1 MKLRAVLVAVFL
13 FWPLV
18 SRPNSEPS
26 GTAARIYQFD
36 IRAGALSNSFRPLFE
51 QSNFVVSIWADDVDP
66 EDVKANAV
74 KGAFSI
80 DQAMTLML
88 ANTGLAHQLVSDRS
102 LIITRSLASSEAAA
116 PLYRFEW
123 PKQSLSE
130 AISALSAQ
138 TSTRVLLDVSDSTA
152 RAQVPPLSATLTIGQ
167 AADYIV
173 GAQVAPSRRTDCTLH
188 WEWRS
193 KTIRFYCDII
203 PPTAAGKRIVLG
215 TAANETVIVTGSR
228 IPLSSSS
235 SLPAFSAGQQ
245 FGQGFIRAF
254 NIESAGDILDY
265 SPQQPFR
272 RADNSFMGEDYAE
285 LRGLGWDTTSI
296 LINGHPTFASK
307 VTMNSVDISD
317 IPAILI
323 DHVDVLSDSGSALY
337 GGEAMGGVVNI
348 ILKKRFDRPE
358 VEAEYGGADGGAR
371 LRRGSLGAS
380 FTTDRSTTTVA
391 FETYDREVLLGASR
405 RLWRDQD
412 YRRYGLSDYR
422 SLASS
427 PGTVYS
433 LSGSNL
439 PGLDYSFATI
449 PRTGSDHQISI
460 TDFAATQGQR
470 NYESLSRYYTI
481 SPSRERNTVF
491 VSTEFRPS
499 DSTTVSGELLLIDS
513 GRAYQYEPESLI
525 RAVVPASNPYN
536 PFGENVAID
545 YLLSDAGPT
554 QRSVDSELGRA
565 VISAETRIGDATWTS
580 TALGSRGE
588 SKSVLLRANIARAMA
603 ALRATDPQL
612 ALNPFSSSA
621 NKDAVITSL
630 LDRFVDTQS
639 SDGQQIASVLQGPVT
654 LLGDNV
660 AHYKVGAEWRR
671 ESVHLDTRSGS
682 PQTADGGRSVRSAF
696 AEIELPF
703 SLWPT
708 DSTAG
713 LTLSGRWD
721 DYDDTGV
728 AFNPRIG
735 AVWQPSRD
743 LTVRASYGASTRP
756 ASLFDMYTPEIIIP
770 NTPVLDPQHRGQFT
784 AVTYISGGNPDLEP
798 FTSRSFTANA
808 LWNPVDL
815 PWQVMATYWNTEI
828 ENRISAAT
836 IFDLTNHETAFP
848 GRVIRAA
855 PSEED
860 LAAGRPGRLLL
871 LDGTRINGGLT
882 QTSGIDF
889 QAQYEKK
896 TSFAAFTLGL
906 SASWTDVFNYR
917 SLPGVEPIGVVN
929 KARSVY
935 GTIPRWR
942 VSTTFAM
949 EFSAAQLAI
958 FASYIPAYDDATPLF
973 REPNGRRIGPRTL
986 VDLHMSFD
994 LGTMGNHAMT
1004 EGMWLH
1010 MGAKNVFNRMPDP
1023 ADVGALNGYDIT
1035 QFDLIGRQWSVKL
1048 SKRF

>member
-1 MKLRAVLVAVFL
+1 MKLRTVLMAAFL

-18 SRPNSEPS
+18 TRANSEPA
-26 GTAARIYQFD
+26 GTNARIYQFD
-36 IRAGALSNSFRPLFE
+36 IRAGVLSRSFRPLFE
-51 QSNFVVSIWADDVDP
+51 QSNFVVSLWADVNP
-66 EDVKANAV
+66 ETVNVNAV
-74 KGAFSI
+74 KGALTI
-80 DQAMTLML
+80 DQAMTRLL
-88 ANTGLAHQLVSDRS
+88 TNTGLVHRLVSDRS
-102 LIITRSLASSEAAA
+102 LIITRSRASFEAAA
-116 PLYRFEW
+116 PPHRFKW
-123 PKQSLSE
+123 PKQSLAE

-138 TSTRVLLDVSDSTA
+138 TNTRVLLDVSDSA
-152 RAQVPPLSATLTIGQ
+152 ASSQVPPLSATLTVDQ
-167 AADYIV
+167 AADFIV
-173 GAQVAPSRRTDCTLH
+173 GAQVEELRRKGCPLH

-193 KTIRFYCDII
+193 RTIRFYCEPISS
-203 PPTAAGKRIVLG
+203 AVAGKRIVLG
-215 TAANETVIVTGSR
+215 TAANEAVVVTGSR
-228 IPLSSSS
+228 IPLSTSS

-272 RADNSFMGEDYAE
+272 RADTSFMGEDYAE

-317 IPAILI
+317 IPAVLV
-323 DHVDVLSDSGSALY
+323 DHVDVLSDSSSALY
-337 GGEAMGGVVNI
+337 GGEAMGGVVNV
-348 ILKKRFDRPE
+348 ILKNRFDRPE
-358 VEAEYGGADGGAR
+358 VEVEYGGADGGAR

-391 FETYDREVLLGASR
+391 FETHEREMLLGASR

-427 PGTVYS
+427 PGNVYS

-439 PGLDYSFATI
+439 PGLDYSFATV
-449 PRTGSDHQISI
+449 PRTGSDHPISI
-460 TDFAATQGQR
+460 ADFAATQGQR

-481 SPSRERNTVF
+481 SPNKERNTVF
-491 VSTEFRPS
+491 ASSEFRLS
-499 DSTTVSGELLLIDS
+499 NMTKISGDLLLIDS
-513 GRAYQYEPESLI
+513 ERAYQYEPESLI
-525 RAVVPASNPYN
+525 RAVVPATNPYN
-536 PFGENVAID
+536 PFGEDVAID
-545 YLLSDAGPT
+545 YLLSPAGPT
-554 QRSVDSELGRA
+554 QRSVDSALGRA
-565 VISAETRIGDATWTS
+565 VVSAETRIGNATWTS
-580 TALGSRGE
+580 TVLASRGE
-588 SKSVLLRANIARAMA
+588 SKSILLRANIARAMA

-621 NKDAVITSL
+621 NNDAVITSL

-639 SDGQQIASVLQGPVT
+639 SDGQQIASLLQGPVT
-654 LLGDNV
+654 LFGDNV

-671 ESVHLDTRSGS
+671 ESVHLDTRSGT

-703 SLWPT
+703 SLWPR

-721 DYDDTGV
+721 DYDDTGL

-735 AVWQPSRD
+735 AAWQPSRN

-756 ASLFDMYTPEIIIP
+756 ASLFETYTPEIIIP
-770 NTPVLDPQHRGQFT
+770 NIRVLDPQHPGEFT
-784 AVTYISGGNPDLEP
+784 AVTFITGGNPYLKP
-798 FTSRSFTANA
+798 FTSRSLTASA
-808 LWNPVDL
+808 LWNPVDS
-815 PWQVMATYWNTEI
+815 PWQVMATYWNTKI
-828 ENRISAAT
+828 ENRISVAT
-836 IFDLTNHETAFP
+836 IYDLLNHESAFP

-860 LAAGRPGRLLL
+860 LAAGKPGRVVL

-889 QAQYEKK
+889 QTQYEKK
-896 TSFAAFTLGL
+896 TSFAAFSLGL
-906 SASWTDVFNYR
+906 SVSWTDVFNY
-917 SLPGVEPIGVVN
+917 STLPGVEPIGVVN
-929 KARSVY
+929 KARGVY

-942 VSTTFAM
+942 ITTTFAM
-949 EFSAAQLAI
+949 EFSAAQLSL
-958 FASYIPAYDDATPLF
+958 FASYLPAYDDTTPLL

-986 VDLHMSFD
+986 VDLHMGFD
-994 LGTMGNHAMT
+994 LDTMGDHAMT

-1010 MGAKNVFNRMPDP
+1010 VGAKNVFNRMPDP
-1023 ADVGALNGYDIT
+1023 ADMGGPNGYDTT
-1035 QFDLIGRQWSVKL
+1035 QSDLIGRQWSVKL
-1048 SKRF
+1048 SKQF

>member
-1 MKLRAVLVAVFL
+1 MKLRTVLVAAFL

-18 SRPNSEPS
+18 TRPNSEPA
-26 GTAARIYQFD
+26 GTNARIYQFD
-36 IRAGALSNSFRPLFE
+36 IRAGALSRSFRPLFE
-51 QSNFVVSIWADDVDP
+51 QSNFVVSLWADVNP
-66 EDVKANAV
+66 ETVNVNAV
-74 KGAFSI
+74 KGALTI
-80 DQAMTLML
+80 DQAMNQML

-102 LIITRSLASSEAAA
+102 LIITRSRASSEAAA
-116 PLYRFEW
+116 PLHRFEW
-123 PKQSLSE
+123 QRPSLSE

-138 TSTRVLLDVSDSTA
+138 TNTRVVLDVSDSAA
-152 RAQVPPLSATLTIGQ
+152 RSQVPPLSATLTVDQ

-173 GAQVAPSRRTDCTLH
+173 EAQVKEQRQTACPLH

-193 KTIRFYCDII
+193 KTIRFYCDPISS
-203 PPTAAGKRIVLG
+203 AVAGKRIVLG
-215 TAANETVIVTGSR
+215 TAASEAVVVTGSR
-228 IPLSSSS
+228 IPLSVSS

-272 RADNSFMGEDYAE
+272 RADTSFMGEDYAE

-296 LINGHPTFASK
+296 LINGHPTFASQ

-358 VEAEYGGADGGAR
+358 IEVEYGGADGGAR

-391 FETYDREVLLGASR
+391 FETFDREVLLGASR

-422 SLASS
+422 SLASN

-433 LSGSNL
+433 LSGGNL
-439 PGLDYSFATI
+439 PGLDFSFAAI
-449 PRTGSDHQISI
+449 PRTGSDHQLSI
-460 TDFAATQGQR
+460 ADFSATQGQR
-470 NYESLSRYYTI
+470 NYESLSRNYTV
-481 SPSRERNTVF
+481 SPSRERNTAF
-491 VSTEFRPS
+491 VSSQLRPS
-499 DSTTVSGELLLIDS
+499 DSTTISGDLLLIDS
-513 GRAYQYEPESLI
+513 GRAYQYEPASLI
-525 RAVVPASNPYN
+525 RAVVPATNPYN

-565 VISAETRIGDATWTS
+565 VVSAETRIGDATWTS
-580 TALGSRGE
+580 TVLVSRGE
-588 SKSVLLRANIARAMA
+588 SKGGLLRANIARAMA

-612 ALNPFSSSA
+612 ALNPFSSNA
-621 NKDAVITSL
+621 NNDAVIMSL
-630 LDRFVDTQS
+630 LDRFVDTQN

-660 AHYKVGAEWRR
+660 AHYKVGSEWRR
-671 ESVHLDTRSGS
+671 ESVHLDTRSGT

-703 SLWPT
+703 SLWPK

-721 DYDDTGV
+721 DYNDAGV

-735 AVWQPSRD
+735 AVWQPSRG

-756 ASLFDMYTPEIIIP
+756 ASLFEMYTPEIIVP
-770 NTPVLDPQHRGQFT
+770 NVPVPDPQYRGEFT
-784 AVTYISGGNPDLEP
+784 VVTFISGGNPDLKP
-798 FTSRSFTANA
+798 FTSRSFTASA

-815 PWQVMATYWNTEI
+815 PWQAMATYWNTEI
-828 ENRISAAT
+828 ENRISIAT
-836 IFDLTNHETAFP
+836 IFDLLNHESVFP
-848 GRVIRAA
+848 DRVIRAA

-860 LAAGRPGRLLL
+860 LAAGQPGRLLL
-871 LDGTRINGGLT
+871 LDGTRINGGLIR
-882 QTSGIDF
+882 TSGIDF
-889 QAQYEKK
+889 QTQHERK
-896 TSFAAFTLGL
+896 TSFATFTLGL

-917 SLPGVEPIGVVN
+917 TLPGVKAIGVVN

-958 FASYIPAYDDATPLF
+958 FASYIPAYDDATPLS

-986 VDLHMSFD
+986 VDLHMGFD
-994 LGTMGNHAMT
+994 LDAISDYAMT
-1004 EGMWLH
+1004 EGMGLH
-1010 MGAKNVFNRMPDP
+1010 IGAKNVFNRMPDP
-1023 ADVGALNGYDIT
+1023 ADIGLSNGYDIT

-1048 SKRF
+1048 SKQF